1 MAIER
6 LLHISPFNHLPCCC
20 RLARSFSRCARCFRC
35 DKYKSNPINNEHR
48 ERELEYVCGHDQAE
62 DTDWNREQFSF
73 MTMKIDLGT
82 SFHPPPPRNKHEKQE
97 EDERIRFE
105 RIHSVKFAFFGS
117 RKRKRK
123 NGQFSISFSYPH
135 SGFTLCQFHIL
146 TPSTTICW
154 RSPTAEQSSFF
165 KFEQND
171 TTKVAGWG
179 CTVWTRD
186 SRRPTMERRS
196 RTQIANWLFSF
207 FYVVFLTPV

>member
-1 MAIER
+1 MSIER
-6 LLHISPFNHLPCCC
+6 
-20 RLARSFSRCARCFRC
+20 
-35 DKYKSNPINNEHR
+35 KR
-48 ERELEYVCGHDQAE
+48 EPEYVCGHDQAE

-82 SFHPPPPRNKHEKQE
+82 SFHPPPPWNKHEKQE
-97 EDERIRFE
+97 EDEWIRFE

-146 TPSTTICW
+146 TPSTTIFW

-171 TTKVAGWG
+171 TTEVAGWG
-179 CTVWTRD
+179 CIVHYMD

-196 RTQIANWLFSF
+196 RTQIANWLFFFFSMLSF
-207 FYVVFLTPV
+207 WLRSNLSLTTWCLFCSHLIFHFCLPKKLLESSYVHLHTIIHS